1 MFRQTK
7 VGKGA
12 GFRLVD
18 EYGDR
23 VTVTET
29 SPRAPAV
36 RGSYAKTAD
45 RRSSII
51 QASFEIFASVGYQRG
66 SIKDIADLIGMSRAG
81 VQHHFPDKISL
92 LEAVLRLRDGKSQER
107 LAGRHGIEFL
117 RGLLMIDE
125 NNLSI
130 PGVIELYCVLAA
142 ESAHPD
148 HSAHEYFVARYET
161 VVSGIETAL
170 AEARDQGHLVDGI
183 DPLDAAVDLMAMS
196 DGLQLQWL
204 YNRELDIVAKMRRHL
219 QSLVTVAL

>member
-1 MFRQTK
+1 MT
-7 VGKGA
+7 VIETA
-12 GFRLVD
+12 P
-18 EYGDR
+18 R
-23 VTVTET
+23 V
-29 SPRAPAV
+29 AAV
-36 RGSYAKTAD
+36 RGTYAKTAD
-45 RRSSII
+45 RRTSII

-92 LEAVLRLRDGKSQER
+92 LEAVLRLRDGQSQER

-117 RGLLMIDE
+117 RGLVMIDE

-148 HSAHEYFVARYET
+148 HPAHEYFVTRYET
-161 VVSGIETAL
+161 VVEGIAVAL
-170 AEARDQGHLVDGI
+170 AEARDDGHLVVGI
-183 DPLDAAVDLMAMS
+183 DPLDAAIDLVAMS

-204 YNRELDIVAKMRRHL
+204 YNRELDIAGKTRRRL
-219 QSLVTVAL
+219 QSLVTIAL